1 MNISIL
7 GAGAWGT
14 ALAILL
20 CQRHSV
26 LLWVRSASQRNS
38 MARTRS
44 NERYLPGFDL
54 PAAIK
59 LAGSLPEVLDNT
71 ALVIVAVPSSAFRK
85 TLCAMSKARVSC
97 GIVWVCKGLEP
108 GGARLLH
115 EVFQDVFPDC
125 RQFGILSGPSFAEEV
140 ARGLPTAMTLATPDA
155 EFARLT
161 AAELATP
168 SLRLYTTD
176 DVVGVELGG
185 AVKNIMAIA
194 AGIADGLGLGLNARA
209 ALITRGLAEMS
220 RLGLKLGAQPET
232 FMGLAG
238 AGDLVLTCT
247 GELSRNRA
255 VGLRLAKGEKLDAIL
270 KDLGHTAEGVPTAKE
285 VVHLAGHHRIE
296 MPITQAV
303 YRVLYEQ
310 LSPRLAVEGLLSR
323 KLKAEKTGNAF

>member
-1 MNISIL
+1 M
-7 GAGAWGT
+7 
-14 ALAILL
+14 
-20 CQRHSV
+20 
-26 LLWVRSASQRNS
+26 
-38 MARTRS
+38 
-44 NERYLPGFDL
+44 
-54 PAAIK
+54 
-59 LAGSLPEVLDNT
+59 
-71 ALVIVAVPSSAFRK
+71 
-85 TLCAMSKARVSC
+85 
-97 GIVWVCKGLEP
+97 
-108 GGARLLH
+108 
-115 EVFQDVFPDC
+115 
-125 RQFGILSGPSFAEEV
+125 
-140 ARGLPTAMTLATPDA
+140 
-155 EFARLT
+155 
-161 AAELATP
+161 
-168 SLRLYTTD
+168 
-176 DVVGVELGG
+176 
-185 AVKNIMAIA
+185 
-194 AGIADGLGLGLNARA
+194 GLGLNARA